1 MHKPST
7 QEGLW
12 QEGSTLELG
21 GNPHHLGREKPG
33 SQLKRLSPNYIV
45 TYSVKGIKTAGF
57 VIFCF

>member
-1 MHKPST
+1 MHKPPT
-7 QEGLW
+7 QESLW
-12 QEGSTLELG
+12 QEGCTLELG

-33 SQLKRLSPNYIV
+33 SQLKRLFPNYI